1 MLDDACAHEM
11 HVPNAML
18 NARVLQ
24 LTSICCPLYIY
35 KVAVVLSFKV
45 SKTLAKHVKTQLI
58 SELARKT
65 GLVGSKTDLANFF
78 GKNGLPGFRTSL
90 ASFCGSM
97 VENLPNIIIN
107 SSGLHETDHVFF
119 DQLDK
124 RNANGA
130 IHSLI

>member
-1 MLDDACAHEM
+1 MAELWVQGIGRWCSVGGKLGRRKLYGGAAQSPLLWRC
-11 HVPNAML
+11 VG
-18 NARVLQ
+18 AREGWERVRVSARESARPRCLQ
-24 LTSICCPLYIY
+24 RYPDHGMG
-35 KVAVVLSFKV
+35 
-45 SKTLAKHVKTQLI
+45 LAPAYDSH
-58 SELARKT
+58 
-65 GLVGSKTDLANFF
+65 
-78 GKNGLPGFRTSL
+78 